1 MANLTN
7 FVLYLSKSVESFTP
21 LPDLAEPSSVVV
33 KLVGVWGG
41 GGGRGVTQSRVIT
54 PTKS

>member
-21 LPDLAEPSSVVV
+21 LLDLAEPSSVVV
-33 KLVGVWGG
+33 KLVGGMGG
-41 GGGRGVTQSRVIT
+41 GGVTQSRVT
-54 PTKS
+54 SPTKS